1 MLQKLAKKLCRNW
14 SKRFLVLKIKTVSGP
29 FQWDQLEEQ
38 EKVLKAQLE
47 AKQKAYDEI
56 NNPLGVV
63 LDGLGLTLLSET
75 QKKLQAQVDKNHEIE
90 AKLKSERAIN
100 ESLQVGLNSIWLK
113 LTFL

>member
-1 MLQKLAKKLCRNW
+1 MPNIQVQTPDLPE
-14 SKRFLVLKIKTVSGP
+14 LKPPPPKIHLTQE
-29 FQWDQLEEQ
+29 QWEQLEEQ

-56 NNPLGVV
+56 NNCLGVV
-63 LDGLGLTLLSET
+63 LDGLGLTLLSDT